1 MVNVLLVHGM
11 ARSPLSLRPLAS
23 AARLEGARVHHFGYT
38 ATFETVDHM
47 VNRLT
52 RRLATITGWGP
63 TLAVGHSL
71 GGVLLRMAVPRLP
84 EGTRPPERL
93 ILLASP
99 SQPSRVARKLKGF
112 LPFRILNGDAGQM
125 LADPERMAAIPLPG
139 VPTTVVLGTGGSQ
152 ATWTPFSGE
161 PNDGLVAEAEA
172 LLHCGEEV
180 VTTPALHSFV
190 MKHAEV
196 RRLVRDTVRA
206 LAQPSTTPDPSQ

>member
-23 AARLEGARVHHFGYT
+23 AARLEGARVHHFGYA
-38 ATFETVDHM
+38 ATFETVEHM
-47 VNRLT
+47 VERLT
-52 RRLATITGWGP
+52 HRLASVTARGN

-84 EGTRPPERL
+84 VGARLPDRL

-99 SQPSRVARKLKGF
+99 NQPSRVARKLRAF
-112 LPFRILNGDAGQM
+112 LPFRVLNGDAGQM
-125 LADPERMAAIPLPG
+125 LGDPDRMAAIPLPT
-139 VPTTVVLGTGGSQ
+139 VPCTVVLGTGGSQ
-152 ATWTPFSGE
+152 GKWTPFSGE
-161 PNDGLVAEAEA
+161 PNDGLVASTEA

-190 MKHAEV
+190 MRQAEV
-196 RRLVRDTVRA
+196 HRLVRDTVRA
-206 LAQPSTTPDPSQ
+206 LTQPSPTPS